1 MEDIYKE
8 LASNINSGAA
18 INISEYFR
26 KFEEISLNSMPSRE
40 SLIFYLF
47 SCYLTDHLI
56 HAKMLWKRIPNSL
69 KGPSELEKVW
79 EIGKF
84 LIKGE
89 YSKALILINNHHWIL
104 SQHIILLL
112 KRKLIEDAKK
122 RIARSYL
129 SLEVG
134 QFAKVLDCDNN
145 EAINTAGRW
154 GWEVKQGFVF
164 PCSVERQANRAA
176 EERDVRLITQIVGY
190 LEQKYH
196 IGIDN

>member
-8 LASNINSGAA
+8 LANNINSGAA

-79 EIGKF
+79 EIGKL
-84 LIKGE
+84 LIKSE
-89 YSKALILINNHHWIL
+89 HSRVLNLINTHHWIL
-104 SQHIILLL
+104 SQHIILMLR
-112 KRKLIEDAKK
+112 KKLIEDTKK
-122 RIARSYL
+122 RISRSYS
-129 SLEVG
+129 SLEVV
-134 QFAKVLDCDNN
+134 QFAKYLDCDNN
-145 EAINTAGRW
+145 EAVNTAGRW

-164 PCSVERQANRAA
+164 PCNIERQVSRAT
-176 EERDVRLITQIVGY
+176 EERDVRLISQIVGY

-196 IGIDN
+196 IGIDD